1 MKVFIYWDI
10 LASLFQYYS
19 RFRVVYTQKYV
30 LLNFIPQLRDIV
42 DFNSKTEN
50 IFLWLTVAHIGAYL
64 S

>member
-50 IFLWLTVAHIGAYL
+50 IFL
-64 S
+64 